1 MLKKIL
7 ILLFKIIGNLSSYV
21 YSFKT
26 SQKFLSLRDIL
37 YTAWVSREFKSIGV
51 GSILHSNLLIIGG
64 KFITIGDNCSIGS
77 RSVLTVWNKHE
88 YEIQNTNLIIGN
100 NVSIGAD
107 SHITAINR
115 IQICDNVLTGKKITI
130 TDNAHGD
137 SKLATLLLPTFER
150 KLYSSGPVIIEE
162 NVWLGDKVTILPNV
176 RIGKNSIIGSNAV
189 VTKDIPSNCIAG
201 GIPARVLKLIE

>member
-1 MLKKIL
+1 
-7 ILLFKIIGNLSSYV
+7 
-21 YSFKT
+21 
-26 SQKFLSLRDIL
+26 
-37 YTAWVSREFKSIGV
+37 
-51 GSILHSNLLIIGG
+51 
-64 KFITIGDNCSIGS
+64 
-77 RSVLTVWNKHE
+77 LTVWDKHE
-88 YEIQNTNLIIGN
+88 YENHKARIIIGN
-100 NVSIGAD
+100 NVSIGTD

-137 SKLATLLLPTFER
+137 SKLATLVLPTFER
-150 KLYSSGPVIIEE
+150 QLYSSGPVIIEE